1 MTKKQPE
8 KKSAKPRSVKR
19 KAPRKKVHK
28 VAKNLGLSSAAL
40 IHLLEEIGIKAKGHM
55 SGLTDEEIKKVKTKI
70 SEEKKRV
77 RKEFTRRYTRPKIKE
92 KKKKI
97 DKEAIRETVKSTFAK
112 MEKKEPKKHYKR
124 EVVQKI
130 EEKPVDK
137 TVEVVDFMT
146 VAELSQALKKATS
159 EVIKKC
165 LDLGLMVS
173 LNQRLDLDTITL
185 LCDEFGYAVKVL
197 SVEEQLASDEKA
209 DVFERPPVVTVMGHV
224 DHGKTTLLDAITK
237 LRVVEEEYGKIT
249 QRMAAYQITYH
260 EKLITFIDTP
270 GHEAFTA
277 MRARGAQVTDI
288 VILVVAADDGVMPQ
302 TVEAIDHARAANVP
316 IIVCI
321 NKIDLPAANTNL
333 VKTQLAKAN
342 VVIEEFGGKS
352 ICVETSALKGAG
364 IPDML
369 DAILVKAEELSLRAP
384 VKKSAKGVVIEAR
397 LDRGKGNVSTIL
409 VQEGTLKKG
418 DPFVCGP
425 HFGRVRDMLDEKM
438 NRVNEVGPSAPVL
451 VLGFS
456 GLPQAGETFLAVDS
470 ERRARELSYQ
480 RQLLDRNRTLRAK
493 SKVTLLEL
501 QEKIKTG
508 EVKELKLLLKADS
521 AGSVEALD
529 EKLNE
534 LSLEN
539 VTIRVV
545 HKGVGKI
552 NISDI
557 LLAEVTGAICVGF
570 HVGPDANALESAERE
585 GVEIR
590 TYRLIYEALE
600 DLRAAMV
607 GMLEP
612 KIQEILI
619 GEAEVREVFN
629 IPKVGMVAGCYV
641 KDGKVIRNSV
651 VHVIREGKEIGS
663 GKVTSLKRFKDDVKE
678 VVSGYECGIGVED
691 VTDITNGDVI
701 QFYKIEQETVNVK

>member
-1 MTKKQPE
+1 MP
-8 KKSAKPRSVKR
+8 S
-19 KAPRKKVHK
+19 KKVHS
-28 VAKNLGLSSAAL
+28 VAKSLGLSSAAL
-40 IHLLEEIGIKAKGHM
+40 IELLKEIGITAKGHM
-55 SGLTDEEIKKVKTKI
+55 SALTDDEIKKVKAKI

-77 RKEFTRRYTRPKIKE
+77 KKEFTRRWTKPRAKE

-97 DKEAIRETVKSTFAK
+97 NKEEIKEKVKSTLAK
-112 MEKKEPKKHYKR
+112 LEKRETKKHYKR
-124 EVVQKI
+124 EMPQKI
-130 EEKPVDK
+130 EAAPSEKII
-137 TVEVVDFMT
+137 EVTDFMT
-146 VAELSQALKKATS
+146 VAELAQALGKPVS

-165 LDLGLMVS
+165 MTLGLMVS
-173 LNQRLDLDTITL
+173 LNQRLDLDTISI
-185 LCDEFGYAVKVL
+185 LCDEFNCKIKTV
-197 SVEEQLASDEKA
+197 SIEEQIKTTEAAELM
-209 DVFERPPVVTVMGHV
+209 ERPPVVTVMGHV

-237 LRVVEEEYGKIT
+237 LRVAEQEFGKIT
-249 QRMAAYQITYH
+249 QKMAAYQVAYH
-260 EKLITFIDTP
+260 DKVITFLDTP

-321 NKIDLPAANTNL
+321 NKIDLPNAKANL

-352 ICVETSALKGAG
+352 ICVEVSAIKGEG
-364 IPDML
+364 IPDLL
-369 DAILVKAEELSLRAP
+369 DAILVKSEELTLKAP
-384 VKKSAKGVVIEAR
+384 LNKTARGVVLEAR

-409 VQEGTLKKG
+409 VQEGILHKS

-425 HFGRVRDMLDEKM
+425 HFGRVREILDEKFQK
-438 NRVNEVGPSAPVL
+438 VSEAGPSMPVL

-456 GLPQAGETFLAVDS
+456 GLPQAGEIFLAVDD
-470 ERRARELSYQ
+470 EHRARELAAQ
-480 RQLLDRNRTLRAK
+480 REQIERSRRLAPK
-493 SKVTLLEL
+493 SKLTLLNL
-501 QEKIKTG
+501 QEKIKAG
-508 EVKELKLLLKADS
+508 EIRELRILLKSDS

-529 EKLNE
+529 EKLLE
-534 LSLEN
+534 LTTDEA
-539 VTIRVV
+539 TIKVV

-552 NISDI
+552 NVSDI

-570 HVGPDANALESAERE
+570 HVGPDSNALESAERE

-600 DLRAAMV
+600 DLRAAML

-629 IPKVGMVAGCYV
+629 IPRIGVIAGCYV
-641 KDGKVIRNSV
+641 KDGKVLRNSIA
-651 VHVIREGKEIGS
+651 HLIREKKELLTA
-663 GKVTSLKRFKDDVKE
+663 KVVSLKRFKEDVKE
-678 VVSGYECGIGVED
+678 VTSGYECGIGLED
-691 VTDITNGDVI
+691 VSDIQKDDVL
-701 QFYKIEQETVNVK
+701 QFYKLEEETSKNGS

>member
-1 MTKKQPE
+1 MP
-8 KKSAKPRSVKR
+8 S
-19 KAPRKKVHK
+19 KKVHS
-28 VAKNLGLSSAAL
+28 VAKSLGLSSAAL
-40 IHLLEEIGIKAKGHM
+40 IELLKEVGITAKGHM
-55 SGLTDEEIKKVKTKI
+55 SALTDEEIKKVKAKI

-77 RKEFTRRYTRPKIKE
+77 KKEFTRRWTKPRTKE

-97 DKEAIRETVKSTFAK
+97 SKEEIKEKVKSTLAK
-112 MEKKEPKKHYKR
+112 LEKRETKKHYRR
-124 EVVQKI
+124 EAPQKI
-130 EEKPVDK
+130 EATPLEKVI
-137 TVEVVDFMT
+137 EVTDFMT
-146 VAELSQALKKATS
+146 VAELSQALGKPVS

-165 LDLGLMVS
+165 MTLGLMVS
-173 LNQRLDLDTITL
+173 LNQRLDLDTISI
-185 LCDEFGYAVKVL
+185 LCDEFNCRIKTV
-197 SVEEQLASDEKA
+197 SIEEQVKTTEEAEL
-209 DVFERPPVVTVMGHV
+209 VERPPVVTVMGHV

-237 LRVVEEEYGKIT
+237 LRVAEQEFGKIT
-249 QRMAAYQITYH
+249 QKMAAYQVEYH
-260 EKLITFIDTP
+260 DKVITFLDTP

-321 NKIDLPAANTNL
+321 NKIDLPNAKANL

-352 ICVETSALKGAG
+352 ICVEVSAIKGEG
-364 IPDML
+364 IPDLL
-369 DAILVKAEELSLRAP
+369 DAILVKSEELTLKAP
-384 VKKSAKGVVIEAR
+384 LNKTARGVVLEAR

-409 VQEGTLKKG
+409 VQEGILHKS

-425 HFGRVRDMLDEKM
+425 HFGRVRELLDEKFKK
-438 NRVNEVGPSAPVL
+438 VSEAGPSTPVL

-456 GLPQAGETFLAVDS
+456 GLPHAGEIFLAIDD
-470 ERRARELSYQ
+470 EHRARELAAQ
-480 RQLLDRNRTLRAK
+480 RELMERSRRLAPK
-493 SKVTLLEL
+493 SKLTLLNL
-501 QEKIKTG
+501 QEKIKAG
-508 EVKELKLLLKADS
+508 EIRELRILLKSDS

-529 EKLNE
+529 EKLQE
-534 LSLEN
+534 LTTDEA
-539 VTIRVV
+539 TIKVV

-552 NISDI
+552 NVSDI

-570 HVGPDANALESAERE
+570 HVGPDGNALESAERE

-600 DLRAAMV
+600 DLRAAML

-629 IPKVGMVAGCYV
+629 IPRIGVIAGCYV
-641 KDGKVIRNSV
+641 KDGKVLRNSIA
-651 VHVIREGKEIGS
+651 HLIREKKELLTA
-663 GKVTSLKRFKDDVKE
+663 KVTSLKRFKEDVKE
-678 VVSGYECGIGVED
+678 VMSGYECGIGLENVS
-691 VTDITNGDVI
+691 DIQKDDI
-701 QFYKIEQETVNVK
+701 LQFYKLEEETNKNVS

>member
-1 MTKKQPE
+1 M
-8 KKSAKPRSVKR
+8 
-19 KAPRKKVHK
+19 PRKKVYN

-40 IHLLEEIGIKAKGHM
+40 IKLLDEIGIKAKGHM
-55 SGLTDEEIKKVKTKI
+55 SSLSEEEIKKVRAKI

-77 RKEFTRRYTRPKIKE
+77 KKEFTRRYTKPKAKE
-92 KKKKI
+92 KKRKI
-97 DKEAIRETVKSTFAK
+97 DKEAIRETVKSTLAK
-112 MEKKEPKKHYKR
+112 LEKKETKKHYKR
-124 EVVQKI
+124 DVVHKVEVKPS
-130 EEKPVDK
+130 EKVVD
-137 TVEVVDFMT
+137 VVDFMT
-146 VAELSQALKKATS
+146 VAELSQALKMPTS

-165 LDLGLMVS
+165 LDMGLMVS
-173 LNQRLDLDTITL
+173 LNQRLDIDTITL
-185 LCDEFGYAVKVL
+185 LCDEFGYSVRVI
-197 SVEEQLASDEKA
+197 SVEEQLAPQA
-209 DVFERPPVVTVMGHV
+209 DVEKVARPPVVTIMGHV

-260 EKLITFIDTP
+260 DKTITFLDTP

-321 NKIDLPAANTNL
+321 NKIDLPGANVNL

-342 VVIEEFGGKS
+342 VVIEEFGGNS
-352 ICVETSALKGAG
+352 ICVETSALKGVG
-364 IPDML
+364 IPDLL
-369 DAILVKAEELSLRAP
+369 DAILVKAEELELKAP
-384 VKKSAKGVVIEAR
+384 VKKAAKGVVIEAR

-409 VQEGTLKKG
+409 VQEGMLHKG

-425 HFGRVRDMLDEKM
+425 HFGRVRELLDEKM
-438 NRVNEVGPSAPVL
+438 NRVKEAGPSTPVL

-456 GLPQAGETFLAVDS
+456 GLPQAGEVFLAVDN
-470 ERRARELSYQ
+470 ERRARELAYQ

-493 SKVTLLEL
+493 SKVTLLDL
-501 QEKIKTG
+501 QEKIKSG
-508 EVKELKLLLKADS
+508 ETKELKVILKADS
-521 AGSVEALD
+521 AGSVEVLD

-534 LSLEN
+534 LNMED
-539 VTIRVV
+539 VGIRIV

-552 NISDI
+552 NVSDI

-570 HVGPDANALESAERE
+570 HVGPDTNALEAAERE

-590 TYRLIYEALE
+590 TYRLIYEALD
-600 DLRAAMV
+600 DLRSAML

-612 KIQEILI
+612 TIKEILI
-619 GEAEVREVFN
+619 GEAEIREVFN
-629 IPKVGMVAGCYV
+629 IPKLGVVAGCYI
-641 KDGKVIRNSV
+641 KDGKVTRNAV
-651 VHVIREGKEIGS
+651 ARVIREGKEILKS
-663 GKVTSLKRFKDDVKE
+663 KVISLKRFKDDVKE
-678 VVSGYECGIGVED
+678 VLAGYECGVGLENAETIEK
-691 VTDITNGDVI
+691 GDTI
-701 QFYKIEQETVNVK
+701 QFYKIEESTAADGG

>member
-1 MTKKQPE
+1 MP
-8 KKSAKPRSVKR
+8 S
-19 KAPRKKVHK
+19 KKVHS
-28 VAKNLGLSSAAL
+28 VAKSLGLSSAAL
-40 IHLLEEIGIKAKGHM
+40 IELLKEVGITAKGHM
-55 SGLTDEEIKKVKTKI
+55 SALTDEEIKKVKAKI

-77 RKEFTRRYTRPKIKE
+77 KKEFTRRWTKPRTKE

-97 DKEAIRETVKSTFAK
+97 SKEEIKEKVKSTLAK
-112 MEKKEPKKHYKR
+112 LEKRETKKHYRR
-124 EVVQKI
+124 EAPQKI
-130 EEKPVDK
+130 EAAPLEKVI
-137 TVEVVDFMT
+137 EVTDFMT
-146 VAELSQALKKATS
+146 VAELSQALGKPVS

-165 LDLGLMVS
+165 MTLGLMVS
-173 LNQRLDLDTITL
+173 LNQRLDLDTISI
-185 LCDEFGYAVKVL
+185 LCDEFNCRIKTV
-197 SVEEQLASDEKA
+197 SIEEQVKTTEEAEL
-209 DVFERPPVVTVMGHV
+209 VERPPVVTVMGHV

-237 LRVVEEEYGKIT
+237 LRVAEQEFGKIT
-249 QRMAAYQITYH
+249 QKMAAYQVEYH
-260 EKLITFIDTP
+260 DKVITFLDTP

-321 NKIDLPAANTNL
+321 NKIDLPNAKANL

-352 ICVETSALKGAG
+352 ICVEVSAIKGEG
-364 IPDML
+364 IPDLL
-369 DAILVKAEELSLRAP
+369 DAILVKSEELTLKAP
-384 VKKSAKGVVIEAR
+384 LNKTARGVVLEAR

-409 VQEGTLKKG
+409 VQEGILHKS

-425 HFGRVRDMLDEKM
+425 HFGRVRELLDEKFKK
-438 NRVNEVGPSAPVL
+438 VSEAGPSTPVL

-456 GLPQAGETFLAVDS
+456 GLPHAGEIFLAIDD
-470 ERRARELSYQ
+470 EHRARELAAQ
-480 RQLLDRNRTLRAK
+480 RELMERSRRLAPK
-493 SKVTLLEL
+493 SKLTLLNL
-501 QEKIKTG
+501 QEKIKAG
-508 EVKELKLLLKADS
+508 EIRELRILLKSDS

-529 EKLNE
+529 EKLQE
-534 LSLEN
+534 LTTDEA
-539 VTIRVV
+539 TIKVV

-552 NISDI
+552 NVSDI

-570 HVGPDANALESAERE
+570 HVGPDGNALESAERE

-600 DLRAAMV
+600 DLRAAML

-629 IPKVGMVAGCYV
+629 IPRIGVIAGCYV
-641 KDGKVIRNSV
+641 KDGKVLRNSIA
-651 VHVIREGKEIGS
+651 HLIREKKELLTA
-663 GKVTSLKRFKDDVKE
+663 KVTSLKRFKEDVKE
-678 VVSGYECGIGVED
+678 VMSGYECGIGLENVS
-691 VTDITNGDVI
+691 DIQKDDI
-701 QFYKIEQETVNVK
+701 LQFYKLEEETNKNVS

>member
-1 MTKKQPE
+1 MPK
-8 KKSAKPRSVKR
+8 
-19 KAPRKKVHK
+19 KKVHK
-28 VAKNLGLSSAAL
+28 VAKTLGLSSAAL
-40 IHLLEEIGIKAKGHM
+40 IKLLKEMGIKVKSHM
-55 SGLTDEEIKKVKTKI
+55 SSLTEEEVTQVKAKI
-70 SEEKKRV
+70 SEGKKRV
-77 RKEFTRRYTRPKIKE
+77 KKEFTRRWTKPKVKE

-97 DKEAIRETVKSTFAK
+97 DKEAIREKVKSTLAK
-112 MEKKEPKKHYKR
+112 LEKKETKKHYKK
-124 EVVQKI
+124 EAPAKV
-130 EEKPVDK
+130 ESTPVEHV
-137 TVEVVDFMT
+137 VEVVDFMT
-146 VAELSQALKKATS
+146 VAELSQALKLPTT

-165 LDLGLMVS
+165 LDVGLMVS
-173 LNQRLDLDTITL
+173 LNQRLDLDTITV
-185 LCDEFGYAVKVL
+185 LCDEFGYNVKVM
-197 SVEEQLASDEKA
+197 SVEEQITPKSE
-209 DVFERPPVVTVMGHV
+209 VGEEVRPPVVTVMGHV

-237 LRVVEEEYGKIT
+237 LRVAEAEYGKIT

-260 EKLITFIDTP
+260 DQIVTFLDTP

-321 NKIDLPAANTNL
+321 NKIDLPAANVNL

-352 ICVETSALKGAG
+352 ICVETSALRSKG
-364 IPDML
+364 IHDLL
-369 DAILVKAEELSLRAP
+369 DAILVKAEELKLKAP
-384 VKKSAKGVVIEAR
+384 VKKTAKGVVIEAR
-397 LDRGKGNVSTIL
+397 LDRGKGNVSTVL
-409 VQEGTLKKG
+409 VQEGELHKG
-418 DPFVCGP
+418 DPFVCGS
-425 HFGRVRDMLDEKM
+425 HFGRVRELLDEKM
-438 NRVNEVGPSAPVL
+438 KKIASAGPSTPVL

-456 GLPQAGETFLAVDS
+456 GLPQAGEIFLTVDN

-480 RQLLDRNRTLRAK
+480 RQLMERNRKLRAK
-493 SKVTLLEL
+493 SKVTLLDL

-508 EVKELKLLLKADS
+508 EMKELRILIKADS

-534 LSLEN
+534 LSMED
-539 VTIRVV
+539 VTIRIV

-552 NISDI
+552 NVSDI

-570 HVGPDANALESAERE
+570 HVGPDTNALESAERE

-590 TYRLIYEALE
+590 TYRLIYEALD
-600 DLRAAMV
+600 DLRSAML

-612 KIQEILI
+612 KLQEILI

-629 IPKVGMVAGCYV
+629 IPKLGPVAGCYM
-641 KDGKVIRNSV
+641 KDGKVIRSAVAHV
-651 VHVIREGKEIGS
+651 VREGKEILAA
-663 GKVTSLKRFKDDVKE
+663 KVVSLKRFKEDVKE
-678 VVSGYECGIGVED
+678 VIAGYECGVGLED
-691 VTDITNGDVI
+691 GGDIQKGDTI
-701 QFYKIEQETVNVK
+701 QFYKIEEIVEANDNK